1 MRRHTIEITAAL
13 LGLIWLATIAIHLL
27 FIAGLVDI
35 AALIG
40 AIVAQC
46 GAFLVASALLLV
58 TNTRRPAGI
67 DPNAPPQRSTPDPFG
82 QTADELRAAVL
93 LPDRRAYGRRDSDD
107 AEVVKRLI
115 GKFEA
120 EDAKRPPPTE
130 TPRWALDLQESEAAG
145 LHIPA
150 RGDDAT
156 T

>member
-1 MRRHTIEITAAL
+1 MRRSIEITASV

-46 GAFLVASALLLV
+46 GIFLVSGALLLV

-67 DPNAPPQRSTPDPFG
+67 DPNAPPIAQAVDPFG
-82 QTADELRAAVL
+82 QTSDELRSAVL
-93 LPDRRAYGRRDSDD
+93 LPDRQPYGRRKHDD
-107 AEVVKRLI
+107 VNVVKRLI
-115 GKFEA
+115 GKFED
-120 EDAKRPPPTE
+120 EDALRPPPAE

-145 LHIPA
+145 LHIPD
-150 RGDDAT
+150 RSDDAT
-156 T
+156 S